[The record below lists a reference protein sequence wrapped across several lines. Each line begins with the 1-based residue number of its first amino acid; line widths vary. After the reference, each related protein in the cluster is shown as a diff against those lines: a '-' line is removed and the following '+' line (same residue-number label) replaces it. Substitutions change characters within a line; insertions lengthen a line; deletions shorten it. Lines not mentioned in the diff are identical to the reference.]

1 MGGRGEVRAAHF
13 LDLGPIVSLEW
24 VNIDISNLVHR
35 LYMARSNN
43 R

>member
-24 VNIDISNLVHR
+24 VNRHFKFGT
-35 LYMARSNN
+35 
-43 R
+43 